1 MVSSCVPGGGGMA
14 ESSRVLVPIG
24 SSRTMRQTVGYA
36 LEAVLAAA
44 GPDPAVHLVAVAR
57 WRGDAPPADR
67 AATERS
73 LELAATWVEEGLAG
87 AGVETLAVE
96 TAVVGTDRYLF
107 SPDDIAAVLGAY
119 HDAHALDQI
128 VIDPEYR
135 PAGSAPLLASL
146 EAALEAAGYAIAEA
160 PVERPTVRAPLQRGA
175 TLAGRVGVGVVSLL
189 FYLAMAGSTSP
200 FELATATVTAALVG
214 WLFGPITLAA
224 PTPLRVAV
232 AQTLRLL
239 VFIPYL
245 IVQILVANV
254 QIARIIL
261 DPRLPIAPQ
270 LDRLEAAVYGGLPVT
285 TLANAITLTPGT
297 LTVDADQEGLVIHS
311 LTGGSRD
318 DLAAGGLER
327 AVRFIYYGRNSARI
341 SSPAERDAIAATE
354 VPER

>member
-1 MVSSCVPGGGGMA
+1 MVEP
-14 ESSRVLVPIG
+14 SRVVVPIG
-24 SSRTMRQTVGYA
+24 TSRTMRQTVGHA
-36 LEAVLAAA
+36 LETVLAAD
-44 GPDPAVHLVAVAR
+44 GPDPAIHLVAVAR
-57 WRGDAPPADR
+57 WRGDAPAADR

-87 AGVETLAVE
+87 AGVESLVVE

-107 SPDDIAAVLGAY
+107 SPEDIAAVLGAY
-119 HDAHALDQI
+119 HDTHGLEQI
-128 VIDPEYR
+128 IIDPEYQ

-146 EAALEAAGYAIAEA
+146 EAALDAAGYAIVEA
-160 PVERPTVRAPLQRGA
+160 PVERPTVRVPLQRGA
-175 TLAGRVGVGVVSLL
+175 TVAGRVGVAVVTFL
-189 FYLAMAGSTSP
+189 FYLAIAGSTSA
-200 FELATATVTAALVG
+200 FEVATAAVTATLAG
-214 WLFGPITLAA
+214 WLFGPITLAN
-224 PTPLRVAV
+224 PTALRVAV
-232 AQTLRLL
+232 ARGLRLL

-245 IVQILVANV
+245 IIQILIANL

-297 LTVDADQEGLVIHS
+297 LTVDTDQEGLVIHS

-327 AVRFIYYGRNSARI
+327 SVRFVFYGRKGARI
-341 SSPAERDAIAATE
+341 DTPADRDAITAAE